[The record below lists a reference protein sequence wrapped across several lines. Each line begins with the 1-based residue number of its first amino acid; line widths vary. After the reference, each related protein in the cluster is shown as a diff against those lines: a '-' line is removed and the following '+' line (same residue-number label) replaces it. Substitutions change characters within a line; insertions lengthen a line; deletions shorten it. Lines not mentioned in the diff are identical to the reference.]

1 MEEALQRSQGG
12 DLKVSVLLDYS
23 RGSRGS
29 SLPPAALPA
38 CRLRGLL
45 TLTHLS
51 LISLLCRTGQLQD
64 DAAAAAA
71 PLHLADARLPV
82 PHAGPAGAAAPAHPA
97 ALQRDHRRPAHQ
109 GLPVRRQRHHQRVRL
124 CFSTLVTHKASWETP
139 ETKQKNHFH
148 TPVCDLKKEKQ
159 PTQTAEQNPTKM
171 KTSIF
176 SSFFEQGHF
185 NVNHCCVFFCFVF

>member
-1 MEEALQRSQGG
+1 MLISPVFHVTLGFPGAEFNPVFVVLQVDCMEEALQRSQGG

-29 SLPPAALPA
+29 SLPPAAPAA

-45 TLTHLS
+45 TPTHPTVVP
-51 LISLLCRTGQLQD
+51 LLRRTGQLQD

-82 PHAGPAGAAAPAHPA
+82 PHAGPAGAAAPARPA

-124 CFSTLVTHKASWETP
+124 CFSKLLTRFQLLLL
-139 ETKQKNHFH
+139 F
-148 TPVCDLKKEKQ
+148 L
-159 PTQTAEQNPTKM
+159 
-171 KTSIF
+171 F
-176 SSFFEQGHF
+176 YF
-185 NVNHCCVFFCFVF
+185 